1 MSYYDPKIYN
11 YENLKPEDKK
21 LLDIYDMAVQDALNK
36 DFIIDD
42 MMGLGLDPEEDS
54 TIDKIRREVTEE
66 VFEHIEQCLGIQRL
80 ELIVS
85 IMDGY
90 PEEDTAE

>member
-1 MSYYDPKIYN
+1 MSYFDTDIYN
-11 YENLKPEDKK
+11 YENLKAEDKK
-21 LLDIYDMAVQDALNK
+21 HLDIYDMAVQDALNK
-36 DFIIDD
+36 DFIIND
-42 MMGLGLDPEEDS
+42 MMGLGMDPEEDS
-54 TIDKIRREVTEE
+54 TIDKIRREVAEE
-66 VFEHIEQCLGIQRL
+66 VFEHIEQYLATRRL

>member
-1 MSYYDPKIYN
+1 MTYFNPEIYN
-11 YENLKPEDKK
+11 YDGLKPEDKK
-21 LLDIYDMAVQDALNK
+21 FIDAYDMAVQDALNK

-42 MMGLGLDPEEDS
+42 RMGLALDPNEDG
-54 TIDKIRREVTEE
+54 ILDGIKREVAEE
-66 VFEHIEQCLGIQRL
+66 VFDHIADYLACQRL

-90 PEEDTAE
+90 EEG